1 MNKARREVNRT
12 NHVQTKIRTEH
23 DSRFPFVFQPGL
35 MSKTEQSIAVKI
47 LLHNFTIK

>member
-1 MNKARREVNRT
+1 MPNKLSTLSLQKNAF
-12 NHVQTKIRTEH
+12 RTEH